1 MPQSDTV
8 LNLSDR
14 QSIADLQHLFTKA
27 YPFLKIEF
35 YKENPQRKPGKKQ
48 YLNSS
53 LSLSAAG
60 LTQAGHMKVNDAMT
74 VDQLERQLKNNF
86 GLKAHAFRKSGPI
99 WLEISMTGNWTLQ
112 HQNNHGRELTEHV
125 QAESIPDKEL
135 PDNSLE

>member
-1 MPQSDTV
+1 MPQNDTV

-14 QSIADLQHLFTKA
+14 QSIADLQRVFNKA

-35 YKENPQRKPGKKQ
+35 YTEHPQRTPGKKQ
-48 YLNSS
+48 YLKSS
-53 LSLSAAG
+53 LPLLAAG
-60 LTQAGHMKVNDAMT
+60 LTKHGCISVNDAMT
-74 VDQLERQLKNNF
+74 VDQLEKQLKNNF
-86 GLKAHAFRKSGPI
+86 GLKAHAFRKSGPV

-125 QAESIPDKEL
+125 QAEPISEKEA